1 MTKEIVST
9 TVRTARVGFATF
21 IGGLVAQL
29 TGDPRWLALTPV
41 ISGLGKMLRMFFN
54 LPKLPF

>member
-1 MTKEIVST
+1 MQREIVST
-9 TVRTARVGFATF
+9 TVRTARVGLAAL
-21 IGGLVAQL
+21 IAGIVAQL

-41 ISGLGKMLRMFFN
+41 ISGLGKMLRSFFN